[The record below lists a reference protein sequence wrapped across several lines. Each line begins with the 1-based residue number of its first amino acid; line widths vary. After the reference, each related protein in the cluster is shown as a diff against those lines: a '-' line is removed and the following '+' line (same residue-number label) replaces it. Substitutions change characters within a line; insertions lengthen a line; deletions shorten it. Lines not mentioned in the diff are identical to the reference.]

1 MPTAAAIVAR
11 QVGRPTEARS
21 AIRRRGGRMRSTH
34 ANARARWTAAAVR
47 VRGPSVVAG
56 EEMARAAM
64 TRMPRIL
71 LGEWHFERRST
82 PTPSSRRRTSLI
94 STRVLRLPETIVTM
108 MLELLV
114 KLFTAALPQSPVVP
128 LPLQNENIYI

>member
-1 MPTAAAIVAR
+1 
-11 QVGRPTEARS
+11 
-21 AIRRRGGRMRSTH
+21 MRSTH
-34 ANARARWTAAAVR
+34 ANARWTAAAVR

-56 EEMARAAM
+56 GEMA
-64 TRMPRIL
+64 RIL
-71 LGEWHFERRST
+71 LGERHFERRST
-82 PTPSSRRRTSLI
+82 PTPSRRRRTSLI

-108 MLELLV
+108 MLELLI